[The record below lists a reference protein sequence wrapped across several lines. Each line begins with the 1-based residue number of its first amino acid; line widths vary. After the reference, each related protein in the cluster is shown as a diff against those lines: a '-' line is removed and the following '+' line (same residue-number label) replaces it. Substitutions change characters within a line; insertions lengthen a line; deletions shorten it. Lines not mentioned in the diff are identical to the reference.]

1 MLLGLIPVE
10 GKEGGRLRQNKKWSF
25 GEGPRQPLL
34 RQVQPSEL
42 SPVRRDGQ
50 VFLLCVDQERG
61 LVASTLT
68 SCHLYSHPSNY
79 IVLGPSVFQD
89 W

>member
-1 MLLGLIPVE
+1 MSLGLIPVE

-50 VFLLCVDQERG
+50 VFLLCVDQLSTGGCPERV
-61 LVASTLT
+61 VAWSRGV
-68 SCHLYSHPSNY
+68 CAAHPVPRRTES
-79 IVLGPSVFQD
+79 
-89 W
+89 